1 MNKQKKEIK
10 ETKERK
16 CCRVGAVV
24 SIDERGQILLPKD
37 LRAKADLNP
46 GDKLAV
52 VTAEDRGDICCIYLI
67 RTDKLAEMVKDILG
81 PVMKDL
87 I

>member
-1 MNKQKKEIK
+1 MNNQKKDVK
-10 ETKERK
+10 GKK
-16 CCRVGAVV
+16 CCQVEAVV

-52 VTAEDRGDICCIYLI
+52 VTAEDRGNICCIYLI
-67 RTDKLAEMVKDILG
+67 RTDKLAEMVKDVLG

>member
-1 MNKQKKEIK
+1 MFKKHNNKIIQKNKKRKYIMNNQKRSAKQKK
-10 ETKERK
+10 
-16 CCRVGAVV
+16 CCQVEAVV

-52 VTAEDRGDICCIYLI
+52 VTAEDRGNI
-67 RTDKLAEMVKDILG
+67 
-81 PVMKDL
+81 
-87 I
+87 